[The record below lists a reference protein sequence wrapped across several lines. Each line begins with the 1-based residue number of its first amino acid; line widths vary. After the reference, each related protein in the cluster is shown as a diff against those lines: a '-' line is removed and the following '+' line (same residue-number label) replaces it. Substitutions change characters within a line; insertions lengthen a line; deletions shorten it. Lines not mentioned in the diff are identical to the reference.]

1 MRIFS
6 ALPYSVIWVSQ
17 TARSEILEALRESG
31 QRFEVGGMLLGE
43 KRSGIYRVEKAV
55 YPPDFEGC
63 KAGSFRLDGPKLT
76 EQCRHVML
84 EHPDFC
90 VLGIWHSHL
99 YGISRFS
106 AQDMEINRHFAKIW
120 DGCISALAVQSK
132 GSVSIRFFEVNRYGE
147 LTAYKE
153 EYKMEN
159 VILQCNAYEG
169 ECCKDCRFYVD
180 GYCQCK
186 DTSVRPFSTACADFE
201 EA

>member
-1 MRIFS
+1 M
-6 ALPYSVIWVSQ
+6 
-17 TARSEILEALRESG
+17 
-31 QRFEVGGMLLGE
+31 
-43 KRSGIYRVEKAV
+43 
-55 YPPDFEGC
+55 
-63 KAGSFRLDGPKLT
+63 DGPKLT
-76 EQCRHVML
+76 EQCRHVMQ

-132 GSVSIRFFEVNRYGE
+132 GSVSIRFFEVNRYGA